1 MAALMRSADFMIG
14 KPGGLTSS
22 ECLVAGCP
30 LVVYSPFMI
39 PGQEEE
45 NARSL
50 VDNGAGVVADNIQ
63 DLGIVVKRLLES
75 PTERESLRQNALAL
89 SKPNATAEIIQA
101 IRER

>member
-1 MAALMRSADFMIG
+1 MPRRRV
-14 KPGGLTSS
+14 PTGGLLT
-22 ECLVAGCP
+22 
-30 LVVYSPFMI
+30 VYDS
-39 PGQEEE
+39 GQEEE

-75 PTERESLRQNALAL
+75 PSERESLRRNALAL